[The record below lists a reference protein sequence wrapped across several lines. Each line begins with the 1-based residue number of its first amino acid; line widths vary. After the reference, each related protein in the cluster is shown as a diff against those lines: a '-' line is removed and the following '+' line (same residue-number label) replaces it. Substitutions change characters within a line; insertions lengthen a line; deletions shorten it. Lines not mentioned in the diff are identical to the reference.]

1 MCATRST
8 GTSKLAIVEV
18 CVRELLSIDILKHAK
33 LIDLNITLTTT
44 LTVANVCFRAI
55 VPHQEQ
61 HIILD

>member
-8 GTSKLAIVEV
+8 GTGKPTIVEV
-18 CVRELLSIDILKHAK
+18 CVRELLSVDILKHTK
-33 LIDLNITLTTT
+33 LIDLYITLATT
-44 LTVANVCFRAI
+44 LTVANVCFRTI